1 MVIIPVP
8 GMCQRME
15 VSPASCSA
23 TPATNQPVQTL
34 CLQASHSKQTS
45 PHLTGPVILQPEQ
58 NLPPTVYLKA
68 LTIPLYH
75 PVQSG
80 CFQPSHSLVANGGS
94 FSLDGGSLPLIL
106 SPLLHSDRT
115 EVTQPRKSQSQ
126 TLTVNL
132 VGALPVLSPAASC
145 SSTALGSP
153 GKSRNAGK
161 YLCQHCGRDCLKP
174 SVLEKHIRSHTGER
188 PFPCTTC
195 GIAFKTQSNLYKHRR
210 TQTHI
215 NNTRLSSESDS
226 SGLLEEGDRLAET
239 LPQLSK
245 SEQRG
250 EEKEDVGEEYGA
262 SETTPSPSTLA
273 TGQPGPPA
281 LKSFSFKSLETKPN
295 ISPSHGPTP
304 GASDKEAPLEHPSR
318 TSPGLLPGGVAQRW
332 KMQEQRSPTA
342 SKHSQLQRQQ
352 ATYSEK
358 HWDSRVSEGKLKK
371 CESTDS
377 GYLSRSDS
385 AEQQMLSS
393 SPLHSLSEH
402 SVESEN
408 ETPPG
413 LLKGTESPGA
423 KVHPGERATALML
436 EKKKL
441 EEHISK
447 LISHNKAVVDDT
459 QLDNVRPRKT
469 ILSKQGS
476 IDLPMPYTYK
486 DSFHFDIRSHDNIRK
501 KNMTLCSVK
510 STFTPLEKSKPPF
523 FHSVPTQFS
532 TTVDCVPVTR
542 SNSLPFVEGTRT
554 FQEKAGNPW
563 ASCLLKQS
571 PSPGSSH
578 HPHGDSSVPRSVDF
592 PSSHPRALV
601 RQTAIEDLPLG
612 HPSDHQTLPTEHQN
626 SGKKPSGECTSVKC
640 KVAGKKFS
648 QRKLKMFS
656 QEKWQMYGDETFK
669 KIYQKTKT
677 AQSPKKPRETR
688 LGDMRNLGSE
698 VKEASSGEG
707 MAGPRDTRALT
718 CGGISSSPHV
728 TSPPGTN
735 TTEPNA
741 TGYQP
746 APAMALSE
754 NLRSFVDCKE
764 TSQLM
769 GSSAHPR
776 VNRAGSSPTLSCSI
790 TSNVAHHPGSWSPLP
805 ASSGRQAVRYQML
818 RETCAPCPCALPTD
832 DRRSFTPFSQDSS
845 TLVLDQEAILPSD
858 GDEKERNHWAQIVPK
873 LQDCGPGKILPVSE
887 KLPSERKK
895 LKVEELSSKKNWVFL
910 ESGGEGR
917 KGLERSPIGTYSDSR
932 TDNAPGGEN
941 GLDIRPSECS
951 RNPEGMKRERD
962 GSESG
967 GSPGEPM
974 VSASDSGNVPLE
986 AFPADGLTNRKDPR
1000 HSSFGDSAPG
1010 GTSKDPEPLEGSHF
1024 SLMTASATSELPIP
1038 QKDNVFSPKYILQL
1052 PQEETPAELS
1062 ITTSKEQENKPL
1074 RSSRKPNDTES
1085 LAQPVCLPQTECSVV
1100 GIGLQ
1105 LSGVTSMMT
1114 LASSLSPRRAHPGSI
1129 LPEVAS
1135 SCESP
1140 RHTQPRDGMK
1150 GTRMG
1155 ADTGDTAVSKGQASE
1170 ETRRAMSCSK
1180 QAHEKVSFASVY
1192 ASSFLIATDI
1202 KDEGQLFSHLHSGST
1217 ALLVTST
1224 SGRGAS
1230 SLDTSEQLLQG
1241 WELCEASLNGPEHPP
1256 KGLEGPPGSLKNA
1269 SICHSF
1275 ESFYCHA
1282 VPTQH
1287 RDSPAWSQIS
1297 LTSHS
1302 GYPQSCGARGSF
1314 PSLNAEPRL
1323 TWCCLSRSLP
1333 LPAEQKEKAHSV
1345 YSSLHVCDNNPR
1357 EEGASSRR
1365 DFSFLDMKNTSQAV
1379 TYGLTSGSLKT
1390 LISSVS
1396 WGEQKPKLSRAI
1408 GAGRVSGEKVSE
1420 PEKKKGVPCR
1430 KGKAATNPAGVS
1442 NKQKRQL
1449 NIKRYKR
1456 GHLQGCV
1463 HLKASRLRK
1472 QRWALRKHHCPP
1484 MCGGHEQYKACQP
1497 SSPEQAG
1504 PSQQGK
1510 SSGIISEPSLCCED
1524 GPKNEDNSKSNSG
1537 NIFPSISARS
1547 FEETDKPHVED
1558 FPLSASECGEPTLQN
1573 TTTTSGLP
1581 LETHG
1586 LATAKAKLFPYDS
1599 ALSPGML
1606 LTPSQDT
1613 LKNVSIDSTSKSY
1626 LDPLGPSCLD
1636 AKDTFH
1642 PPEASPSGSA
1652 VTVSLGAKS
1661 TQKTLKIHSDEAQAS
1676 GSATVE
1682 PLSQHIPS
1690 REPIV
1695 VGRPCSP
1702 LPEKSSGSRIS
1713 HLASL
1718 DVAGKTQLE
1727 TPALGPSTGNLHQ
1740 VTVRPRTYF
1749 STSSYYSCGEKHGSC
1764 IEGGDSEKNQITR
1777 MITSMES
1784 TVAASPAVSSDISG
1798 ASSKSLKRR
1807 SLEGMRKQTRVE
1819 YSDTS
1824 SDDEDRLVIEL

>member
-1 MVIIPVP
+1 
-8 GMCQRME
+8 ME
-15 VSPASCSA
+15 VPPASCSA
-23 TPATNQPVQTL
+23 TPATNQAVQTL
-34 CLQASHSKQTS
+34 CLRASHSKQSS

-58 NLPPTVYLKA
+58 SLPPTVYLKA

-115 EVTQPRKSQSQ
+115 DATQPRKPQSQ

-226 SGLLEEGDRLAET
+226 GGLLEDGDRLAET
-239 LPQLSK
+239 PPQPSK
-245 SEQRG
+245 TEQRG
-250 EEKEDVGEEYGA
+250 EEKEDVGEEYRP
-262 SETTPSPSTLA
+262 SETTASPSTLA
-273 TGQPGPPA
+273 TGQPGPSA
-281 LKSFSFKSLETKPN
+281 LKSFSFKSLETKPD
-295 ISPSHGPTP
+295 ISPSHRPTP
-304 GASDKEAPLEHPSR
+304 GAPDKEAPSECPPR
-318 TSPGLLPGGVAQRW
+318 ASPGLLPAGVTQRW

-358 HWDSRVSEGKLKK
+358 HWDARVSEGKLKK

-423 KVHPGERATALML
+423 KVHPGERATTLMM

-469 ILSKQGS
+469 VLSKQGS

-510 STFTPLEKSKPPF
+510 STFTPLEKSKSPF

-554 FQEKAGNPW
+554 FQEKAGNSW
-563 ASCLLKQS
+563 ASCLSKQS

-578 HPHGDSSVPRSVDF
+578 HPRGDTSVPPSVDF

-601 RQTAIEDLPLG
+601 RQAAVEDLPLG
-612 HPSDHQTLPTEHQN
+612 HAPDHQTLPTEHQN
-626 SGKKPSGECTSVKC
+626 SGKKPSVECTSVKC
-640 KVAGKKFS
+640 KVAGKKFN

-677 AQSPKKPRETR
+677 TQSPKKPRETR

-698 VKEASSGEG
+698 AKEASSGEG
-707 MAGPRDTRALT
+707 MAGPRDTQALT

-746 APAMALSE
+746 AQAMPLSE
-754 NLRSFVDCKE
+754 NLRSFIVCKE
-764 TSQLM
+764 TAQLM

-776 VNRAGSSPTLSCSI
+776 VSRAGSSPTLSCSI
-790 TSNVAHHPGSWSPLP
+790 TSNVTHHPAP
-805 ASSGRQAVRYQML
+805 SGGQAVLYQML
-818 RETCAPCPCALPTD
+818 REACAPCPHALGTD
-832 DRRSFTPFSQDSS
+832 DRRSFTPFSQDSP
-845 TLVLDQEAILPSD
+845 TLVLDQEAILP
-858 GDEKERNHWAQIVPK
+858 GDEEEKERSHWAQMVPK
-873 LQDCGPGKILPVSE
+873 RQGCGLGKTLPESE

-917 KGLERSPIGTYSDSR
+917 KGLDCSSTGTSLDSR
-932 TDNAPGGEN
+932 TDNAPGGKN
-941 GLDIRPSECS
+941 GLDIRASQCS

-967 GSPGEPM
+967 GGPGEPLA
-974 VSASDSGNVPLE
+974 SASDSGNVSLA
-986 AFPADGLTNRKDPR
+986 AFPASGLTNRKDPG
-1000 HSSFGDSAPG
+1000 HSSFGDSATG
-1010 GTSKDPEPLEGSHF
+1010 GTSKDPKSLEGSHF
-1024 SLMTASATSELPIP
+1024 SLMTASATSGLPIP

-1052 PQEETPAELS
+1052 PQEESRAELS
-1062 ITTSKEQENKPL
+1062 ITMGKEQENRTL
-1074 RSSRKPNDTES
+1074 RSSGKPNDTES
-1085 LAQPVCLPQTECSVV
+1085 LAQPLCLPQTECSAA

-1105 LSGVTSMMT
+1105 LSGVTST
-1114 LASSLSPRRAHPGSI
+1114 TALTSSLSPRQTPSGST
-1129 LPEVAS
+1129 LPEGAS
-1135 SCESP
+1135 GCESP

-1150 GTRMG
+1150 GTRLG
-1155 ADTGDTAVSKGQASE
+1155 AEPGDTVVNKGQASE
-1170 ETRRAMSCSK
+1170 ETGRTMCCSK
-1180 QAHEKVSFASVY
+1180 QVPEKKVSFASVY
-1192 ASSFLIATDI
+1192 TSSFLIATDI
-1202 KDEGQLFSHLHSGST
+1202 RDEGQLFHHLHSGST
-1217 ALLVTST
+1217 ALLVTSM

-1241 WELCEASLNGPEHPP
+1241 WELCEASSNGPEHPP
-1256 KGLEGPPGSLKNA
+1256 KGLEGPPGSLENA

-1287 RDSPAWSQIS
+1287 RDSSAWPQIS

-1302 GYPQSCGARGSF
+1302 GYPQSCGAGGSF
-1314 PSLNAEPRL
+1314 PSLSAEPRL

-1345 YSSLHVCDNNPR
+1345 YSSLHVCENKPG
-1357 EEGASSRR
+1357 EESPSSRR
-1365 DFSFLDMKNTSQAV
+1365 DFSFLDTKNMSQAV
-1379 TYGLTSGSLKT
+1379 TYGWTSGSLKT
-1390 LISSVS
+1390 LVSSVS

-1420 PEKKKGVPCR
+1420 AEKKKGVPCR
-1430 KGKAATNPAGVS
+1430 KGKATTNPAGVS

-1449 NIKRYKR
+1449 NIKRYNKR

-1472 QRWALRKHHCPP
+1472 QRWPLRKHHLPP
-1484 MCGGHEQYKACQP
+1484 MCDGLEQYKACQP
-1497 SSPEQAG
+1497 PSPEQAG

-1510 SSGIISEPSLCCED
+1510 SPGIISELSLCCKD
-1524 GPKNEDNSKSNSG
+1524 DPKSEDNSKSNSG
-1537 NIFPSISARS
+1537 NFFPSISARN
-1547 FEETDKPHVED
+1547 FQETDKPHVED
-1558 FPLSASECGEPTLQN
+1558 LPLSTNECGEPSLQN

-1581 LETHG
+1581 LETHRG
-1586 LATAKAKLFPYDS
+1586 LATAKAKLFPNDS
-1599 ALSPGML
+1599 ALNTGIL

-1613 LKNVSIDSTSKSY
+1613 LKHVSIDSASKSY
-1626 LDPLGPSCLD
+1626 LDPFGPSCLD
-1636 AKDTFH
+1636 AKDIFH
-1642 PPEASPSGSA
+1642 PPEAATSGSA
-1652 VTVSLGAKS
+1652 VTLSLGAKS
-1661 TQKTLKIHSDEAQAS
+1661 NQKNPRIHSDESQAQ
-1676 GSATVE
+1676 GSASVE

-1690 REPIV
+1690 REPTV
-1695 VGRPCSP
+1695 VGRSCSP
-1702 LPEKSSGSRIS
+1702 LPEKSSSGSRIL
-1713 HLASL
+1713 HLAPSG
-1718 DVAGKTQLE
+1718 VRGKTQLE
-1727 TPALGPSTGNLHQ
+1727 MPASGPSTGSLHQ

-1749 STSSYYSCGEKHGSC
+1749 STSSYYSCGEKHGTC
-1764 IEGGDSEKNQITR
+1764 REGGDGEKNQITR
-1777 MITSMES
+1777 MITSKES
-1784 TVAASPAVSSDISG
+1784 IVAASPAEPSDISG
-1798 ASSKSLKRR
+1798 ASSKTLKKR